1 LSIVA
6 MSRRRL
12 ALGLGLVGLLA
23 HCGDTP
29 PPRLFTLS
37 ARGAAP
43 MGEASLTIMITQL
56 TLPKYLDRP
65 EIVRYGSAYEL
76 RLSEFERWGE
86 EMNEMVTRTIMENL
100 ALRLPRAQIFTAHGL
115 AASPVDATVDIDIG
129 RFDAGADG
137 VVVLAARWIVR
148 RERRPADF
156 QTARLMMQPASPS
169 TVDLVAAMSDVLG
182 QFADILVT
190 RAQSVLEAA

>member
-1 LSIVA
+1 

-23 HCGDTP
+23 RCGDTP

-37 ARGAAP
+37 ARTATATS
-43 MGEASLTIMITQL
+43 ESSLKIMIAQV

-86 EMNEMVTRTIMENL
+86 EMSEMVTRTIMDDL
-100 ALRLPRAQIFTAHGL
+100 ALRMPRAQIFAARGL
-115 AASPVDATVDIDIG
+115 VASPVDATVDIDIG
-129 RFDAGADG
+129 SFGAGADG

-148 RERRPADF
+148 REPRLADF
-156 QTARLMMQPASPS
+156 QAVRLTAQPTSAS
-169 TVDLVAAMSDVLG
+169 TADLVAAMSDALG

-190 RAQSVLEAA
+190 RARGLLETA